1 MFGNFNLCIIDS
13 IGLVIG
19 IYLGVD
25 EIIAIIIKK
34 LKKEMYFGENK
45 FLL

>member
-13 IGLVIG
+13 IGLVVG

-25 EIIAIIIKK
+25 EIIAIIFKK
-34 LKKEMYFGENK
+34 LKKRNVFRGK
-45 FLL
+45 